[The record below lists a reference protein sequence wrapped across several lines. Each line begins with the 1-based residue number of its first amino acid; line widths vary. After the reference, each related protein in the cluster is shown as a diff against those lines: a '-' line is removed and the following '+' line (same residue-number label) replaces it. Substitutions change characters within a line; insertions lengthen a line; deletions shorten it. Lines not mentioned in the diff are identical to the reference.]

1 MRKKLIRALI
11 ICCIIFAPVL
21 STQAAWN
28 VDGAGWWYSYE
39 DGGYA
44 VNQWEQ
50 INGTWYYFDEA
61 GYMQTGWQ
69 FIDGAWYYMDG
80 SGAMLTGWQVI
91 DGSWYYLNGSGAM
104 AANQWIGNYYVDG
117 SGRMATNTWIGNYYV
132 GGDGAWIPGYGAAQ
146 WIQDGNGW
154 WYRHGDGGYTTNG
167 WKQINGA
174 WYLFDRYGYM
184 QTGWQYLGN
193 TWYFLHENGTMASDQ
208 WIGNYY
214 LYPNGSMATNTTIHG
229 YYVGNDGQ
237 WIPQIYPENILGYHP
252 RHTSFLSTLDNI
264 RKGINSFHF
273 DSLKEAKETFGDCLD
288 YSGMGIVYFY
298 HSHDEYYFSTDDF
311 GLLQESLKQT
321 DAKYQEYRDYIVCA
335 LSTMNLNGSE
345 SEIINQIKDFV
356 IENFSYKI
364 QEIPM
369 WDFVKI
375 GEGKCWHY
383 SILFWDMCRAV
394 AIDCDYVAN
403 ENHAWNVVTVDGT
416 NYVFD
421 LSGADLY
428 GESGYLWK

>member
-167 WKQINGA
+167 WEQINGA
-174 WYLFDRYGYM
+174 WYLFDGSGYM
-184 QTGWQYLGN
+184 KTGWQQVIGK
-193 TWYFLHENGTMASDQ
+193 WYFLHDSGAMAANQ
-208 WIGNYY
+208 WIGK
-214 LYPNGSMATNTTIHG
+214 
-229 YYVGNDGQ
+229 YYVDGSGTMLVNSWTPDGYFVNEVGVWTPQ
-237 WIPQIYPENILGYHP
+237 WHEPVY
-252 RHTSFLSTLDNI
+252 
-264 RKGINSFHF
+264 
-273 DSLKEAKETFGDCLD
+273 DSKWVVDKEAWVETKP
-288 YSGMGIVYFY
+288 IVVQDT
-298 HSHDEYYFSTDDF
+298 H
-311 GLLQESLKQT
+311 
-321 DAKYQEYRDYIVCA
+321 
-335 LSTMNLNGSE
+335 
-345 SEIINQIKDFV
+345 
-356 IENFSYKI
+356 
-364 QEIPM
+364 
-369 WDFVKI
+369 
-375 GEGKCWHY
+375 
-383 SILFWDMCRAV
+383 
-394 AIDCDYVAN
+394 AICYC
-403 ENHAWNVVTVDGT
+403 G
-416 NYVFD
+416 FD
-421 LSGADLY
+421 LTQAFLDKY
-428 GESGYLWK
+428 GKDAFVGHYNTGKPYKEYSEFLWSYDTHDCPKDHGGWKTSNVTYPIITGYETIEHPEEGHWDKTLISEGYWK